1 MASIKKINSR
11 KYKITV
17 SNGYRLDG
25 RKISRAKTICV
36 PATVH
41 PRSIQQYVAHEAEE
55 FERQVKNG
63 FGEDAETP
71 FEEYAES
78 WLKRQTKLAPGTL
91 AMYTRMLKVAY
102 QYIGQIPLSKLRP
115 IALEKMLIE
124 LRKKKCRGKTI
135 QEATVQKYLTAVSAV
150 LTDAKKNEIIQKN
163 PARMIDLPD
172 TESREQHIPN
182 ADEVDRFFRALADEP
197 LHFRYFYLFAIYTG
211 CRRGELCALK
221 WTDFSIQNDTTVLTV
236 SSSRSSVA
244 GVGVVEGP
252 TKNGRSRTNLP
263 GRQSSLMT

>member
-71 FEEYAES
+71 FEEYADS

-102 QYIGQIPLSKLRP
+102 QYIGQMLSIL
-115 IALEKMLIE
+115 ASFA
-124 LRKKKCRGKTI
+124 
-135 QEATVQKYLTAVSAV
+135 QEESASLSRNIKWTVQKKYQEGRVHSHQKMLGYDWVDGEMVVNEAEAETVRLIFEQYIDGKS
-150 LTDAKKNEIIQKN
+150 TGQIAKE
-163 PARMIDLPD
+163 
-172 TESREQHIPN
+172 
-182 ADEVDRFFRALADEP
+182 LAE
-197 LHFRYFYLFAIYTG
+197 
-211 CRRGELCALK
+211 RGIK
-221 WTDFSIQNDTTVLTV
+221 
-236 SSSRSSVA
+236 SVR
-244 GVGVVEGP
+244 GKP
-252 TKNGRSRTNLP
+252 FP
-263 GRQSSLMT
+263 